1 MVSTRIA
8 VSAYVGLV
16 VYCLASFF
24 FGPMGMHAYSDLE
37 ERVTRM
43 DANLA
48 SLEALHERAQSRLQS
63 AQSDPETLAM
73 EALSLGYVAEG
84 EVVVRIG
91 FPEGDPSLQELGTLV
106 AYEAPNGV
114 DDMTLKTIALVAALC
129 VFFISLAIHAPRKAR
144 TRRAA
149 AKGSAGAPSRGA
161 VSGAHTT
168 ASV

>member
-8 VSAYVGLV
+8 LSAYVGLV

-24 FGPMGMHAYSDLE
+24 FGPMGMLAYSDLE
-37 ERVTRM
+37 ERVNRM

-48 SLEALHERAQSRLQS
+48 SLEALHERAQSRLES

-91 FPEGDPSLQELGTLV
+91 FPESAPSLQELGNLV
-106 AYEAPNGV
+106 AYEAPKGV
-114 DDMTLKTIALVAALC
+114 DDMTLKTIALVAALWTFC
-129 VFFISLAIHAPRKAR
+129 ISLALHAPRKTR
-144 TRRAA
+144 SRRAA
-149 AKGSAGAPSRGA
+149 AKGSAGSPSQGA